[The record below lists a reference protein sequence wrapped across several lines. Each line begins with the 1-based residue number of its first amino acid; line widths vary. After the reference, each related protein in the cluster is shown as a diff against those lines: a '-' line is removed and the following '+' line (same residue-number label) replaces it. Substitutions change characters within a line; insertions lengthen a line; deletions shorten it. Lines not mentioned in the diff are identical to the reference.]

1 MGNDMMT
8 IYFKNGMSKLV
19 IKEIAEIIKEKLTQG
34 TTKFQSFS
42 NENEEVFLII
52 NLNEIVYIA

>member
-8 IYFKNGMSKLV
+8 IYFKNGMSKHV
-19 IKEIAEIIKEKLTQG
+19 IKEIAEIIKEKLIQG

-42 NENEEVFLII
+42 DENGEVFLII